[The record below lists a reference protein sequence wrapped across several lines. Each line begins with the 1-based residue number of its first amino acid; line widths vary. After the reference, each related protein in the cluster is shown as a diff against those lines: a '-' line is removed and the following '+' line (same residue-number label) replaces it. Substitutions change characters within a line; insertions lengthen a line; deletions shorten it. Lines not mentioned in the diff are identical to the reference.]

1 MSLDASGCVRT
12 HSKSFGNFSPN
23 FFVFCILEGV
33 FELGAYVRIDAWP
46 PTLSVFRKKF
56 SSFPEN
62 YNSALPPAAQLKPPY
77 YGL

>member
-1 MSLDASGCVRT
+1 MQQKVLTDPEVVPQAAEKRKKKEKGPSMG
-12 HSKSFGNFSPN
+12 
-23 FFVFCILEGV
+23 
-33 FELGAYVRIDAWP
+33 LGESAYVRIDAWP
-46 PTLSVFRKKF
+46 QISVFRKQI